1 MATKNLGQVAGIII
15 SNTSPSNLN
24 LIWYDIT
31 EHLHKVYNFET
42 KRWEVLNK
50 NSIIAINYSDLVDK
64 AQLNGL
70 TIGAVFQI
78 KDKGNIL
85 ATAVTSTKVQYTDL
99 LGNII
104 IDDLGTNV
112 ESHIIS
118 SNILLDGVRG
128 NFNENVLNFIFNE
141 NTLIPDFIL
150 GKKRI
155 NNEDKLIKVSANIL
169 ISNRQGNSLRWLSGL
184 YCSVI
189 NEIQSILDVPEGI
202 ASYDSFV
209 TTVSNINL
217 QISNLQRTLQT
228 INTQITNTIKQSVSD
243 VSIFNKKLTSDL
255 ELQGEPIDVIRNDTL
270 YTIISKIQKYIN
282 KFKYAT
288 GIRLADNFTPIEGI
302 VNVNRNDNLNS
313 AIQKLQGGLT
323 YLNDSL
329 TSLIEELDN
338 YTFFNYDV
346 IETPETE
353 ISINNNLWQSN
364 PDLAK
369 VRFSI
374 HNGVLTLIF
383 PSWIE
388 LQFKNGGSIIS
399 SQVDV
404 YEDKFF
410 QLGFDSNLVSQ
421 LITYLSKFT
430 SKLED
435 TPLSENQ
442 IFTFFQKIGYNQE
455 DDTINWA
462 EIKNMNVNLIAQLI
476 LRNNKL
482 GIVIK
487 PYTSSYKAGG
497 SSNNTI
503 TYADEKTK
511 LSDFLCPDSTMSE
524 RYISLLMRPA
534 IFKVKI
540 M

>member
-50 NSIIAINYSDLVDK
+50 NSILAINYSDLVDK

-85 ATAVTSTKVQYTDL
+85 ATAITSTKVQYTDL

-104 IDDLGTNV
+104 IDDLGTNA

-128 NFNENVLNFIFNE
+128 NFNKNVLNFVFNE
-141 NTLIPDFIL
+141 NTLIPDFLL

-155 NNEDKLIKVSANIL
+155 KDENKLIKVSANIL
-169 ISNRQGNSLRWLSGL
+169 VSNKKENSLKWLSGL

-209 TTVSNINL
+209 TTVSDINL

-228 INTQITNTIKQSVSD
+228 INTQITNAINQSTSD

-255 ELQGEPIDVIRNDTL
+255 KLQGEPIDVVINDTL
-270 YTIISKIQKYIN
+270 YTIISKIQRYIN

-288 GIRLADNFTPIEGI
+288 GIRLADNFTPIKGF

-338 YTFFNYDV
+338 YTFFNYDL

-374 HNGVLTLIF
+374 HNGMLTLIF

-399 SQVDV
+399 GQVDV

-442 IFTFFQKIGYNQE
+442 IFTFFQKIGYDQGDGNISW
-455 DDTINWA
+455 TKIN
-462 EIKNMNVNLIAQLI
+462 NMNINLIAQLI

-487 PYTSSYKAGG
+487 PYSSSYKAGG

-511 LSDFLCPDSTMSE
+511 LSDFLCPESSMSE